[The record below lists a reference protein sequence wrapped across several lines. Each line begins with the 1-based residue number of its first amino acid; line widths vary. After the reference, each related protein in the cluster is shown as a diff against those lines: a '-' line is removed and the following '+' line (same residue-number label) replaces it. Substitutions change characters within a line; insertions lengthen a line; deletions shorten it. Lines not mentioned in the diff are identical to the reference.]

1 MARSWFP
8 SELKS
13 FWTIATGPRS
23 VAVAGIGVKVNCFC
37 AVKGVALESVT
48 VIANVRLGGVV
59 VEEVGVP
66 VISPVVAFKLKPAG
80 SEPVRSEERRVG
92 KECRSRWSPYH

>member
-37 AVKGVALESVT
+37 AVKGVALESVA
-48 VIANVRLGGVV
+48 VKVNVKLGGVV

-66 VISPVVAFKLKPAG
+66 VISPVAAFKLKPAG
-80 SEPVRSEERRVG
+80 REPVETLQVNGAVPPEAERI
-92 KECRSRWSPYH
+92 WS

>member
-1 MARSWFP
+1 
-8 SELKS
+8 
-13 FWTIATGPRS
+13 

-80 SEPVRSEERRVG
+80 SEPVETLQVNGAVPPEAERI
-92 KECRSRWSPYH
+92 WS

>member
-48 VIANVRLGGVV
+48 ITVNVKLGGVV

-66 VISPVVAFKLKPAG
+66 VISPVVAFKLKPVG
-80 SEPVRSEERRVG
+80 SEPVETLQVNGAVPPEAERI
-92 KECRSRWSPYH
+92 WS

>member
-48 VIANVRLGGVV
+48 VIANVRVGGVV

-66 VISPVVAFKLKPAG
+66 VISPVVAVKPKPSGGQRVETLEVTGQAPPEADRTG
-80 SEPVRSEERRVG
+80 S
-92 KECRSRWSPYH
+92 

>member
-13 FWTIATGPRS
+13 AWSRATGPRS
-23 VAVAGIGVKVNCFC
+23 VAVAGIGVRVNCFC
-37 AVKGVALESVT
+37 AVKAVALESVAVT
-48 VIANVRLGGVV
+48 VNVKLGGVV
-59 VEEVGVP
+59 VAEVGVP

-80 SEPVRSEERRVG
+80 SEPVEMLQVNGAVPPEAERI
-92 KECRSRWSPYH
+92 WS